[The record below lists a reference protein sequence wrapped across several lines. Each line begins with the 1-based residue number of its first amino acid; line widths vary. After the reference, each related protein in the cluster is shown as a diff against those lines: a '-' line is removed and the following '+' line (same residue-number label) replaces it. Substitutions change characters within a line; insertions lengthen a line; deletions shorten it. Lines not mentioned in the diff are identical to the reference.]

1 MAITS
6 TRRTTIGKDNLIMEV
21 SEISQR
27 SMNIRD
33 VYHQFEES
41 LHGSKWSIEEDA
53 LAYLTDAGLVG
64 RLTMDQEQR
73 WPAGNQARHE
83 LGQKLAENIWWL
95 HVLADRMEFDLEAE
109 LIEFLEEKEKMVP

>member
-1 MAITS
+1 
-6 TRRTTIGKDNLIMEV
+6 MEV

-109 LIEFLEEKEKMVP
+109 LIEFLKEKEKMVP